1 MIHPIMIYVLTIWYE
16 FINKLNE
23 NSNDKFFVIQN
34 KCLRLITNVFKIIL
48 IWILKIKMIGLLFNV
63 HLNKLQTKIKM
74 RLRNS
79 NCSQQIKIVCDR
91 MARRLRDVKRRPA
104 RRNLIPKQKKMIWTK
119 KLTQK
124 CQNKMMLIKIY
135 ESWTNNTRKWKTIKN
150 EMWKMMLIKKQ
161 FLRTKFMNDWISY
174 WLIYQNQL
182 TYSTSVQAEDLKK
195 SKMKSHI

>member
-119 KLTQK
+119 KLTSK
-124 CQNKMMLIKIY
+124 CQNKMMLIKICK
-135 ESWTNNTRKWKTIKN
+135 SWTKN
-150 EMWKMMLIKKQ
+150 MQK
-161 FLRTKFMNDWISY
+161 
-174 WLIYQNQL
+174 
-182 TYSTSVQAEDLKK
+182 
-195 SKMKSHI
+195 